1 MEQRS
6 GTSNQRFV
14 VGIIRQPHG
23 LTGKFKVESTSGEC
37 EHFAQMAEVTLRNG
51 DTEKL
56 FAVEAV
62 EGNISNLLMKLAGIN
77 SPEDASKYRN
87 WEIVVP
93 RDKACPLKEGEY
105 YVEDLKQCTL
115 IYSGQDGCAAKTAPI
130 EIGTITSV
138 TEGGAGYLLEV
149 SLSESFAGYG
159 GNNAKTRL
167 IPFKNEFIGS
177 IDIERKTAQLM
188 HLWILE

>member
-1 MEQRS
+1 MEQHS
-6 GTSNQRFV
+6 GSSNQRFV
-14 VGIIRQPHG
+14 VGIIRQAHG

-37 EHFAQMAEVTLRNG
+37 EHFALLTEVTLRKG

-56 FAVEAV
+56 FTVESV
-62 EGNISNLLMKLAGIN
+62 EGCISNLLLKFKGIDN
-77 SPEDASKYRN
+77 YEDAEKYLN

-93 RDKACPLKEGEY
+93 RDKACPLKEGEFY
-105 YVEDLKQCTL
+105 IEDLKQCAL
-115 IYSGQDGCAAKTAPI
+115 IYSEQDGCAEKTAPI

-138 TEGGAGYLLEV
+138 MEGGAGYLLEV

-159 GNNAKTRL
+159 GNNSKTRL
-167 IPFKNEFIGS
+167 IPFNNEFIGVV
-177 IDIERKTAQLM
+177 DIERKTAQLM